1 MSNPIAIARLE
12 ARGSRLMA
20 RDIRAQA
27 DGIVIDSAKAAS
39 MYDLARD
46 YAARAATIEM
56 LLANA

>member
-1 MSNPIAIARLE
+1 MSNPLAIARLE

-27 DGIVIDSAKAAS
+27 DRVVIDSAKAAS
-39 MYDLARD
+39 LYAMARD
-46 YAARAATIEM
+46 YATRAATVEM